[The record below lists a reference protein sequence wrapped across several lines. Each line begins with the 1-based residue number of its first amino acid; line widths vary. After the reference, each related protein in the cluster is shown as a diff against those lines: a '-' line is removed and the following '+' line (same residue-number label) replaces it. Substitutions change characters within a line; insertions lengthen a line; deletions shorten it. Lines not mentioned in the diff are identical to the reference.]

1 MKAFLDDD
9 FLLQSDT
16 AKTLYHNY
24 AEEAPIYDYHCHLSP
39 KEIAD
44 NKSYKNLTEL
54 WLGGDHYK
62 WRVMRSNGVT
72 EDYITGEQD
81 DYDKFLKFAESLPYA
96 IGNPMY
102 HWTHLELK
110 RYFGIDK
117 LLNPS
122 TAKEIWDEANAK
134 LKTEAFTARGLIT
147 SSGVE
152 VICTT
157 DDPID
162 NLEYHMA
169 LAEDQSFTT
178 KVKPTFR
185 PDKGININLPTF
197 KPWLKELSHVS
208 GMEISTLGTLL
219 KALEGRIDHFHQ
231 VGCRLSD
238 HALDVVQYSSQN
250 IDNLSVASAIFTKA
264 LNDHPLTDE
273 EIVDYKSALMNFLGK
288 QYAKRGWVM
297 QLHIGALRNNSKR
310 RLEQLGPDTGFD
322 SIEDSTF
329 ASQLSALMD
338 DLDQTDELPRTIL
351 YVLNPRDNYVIG
363 TMIGNFQGGGIP
375 GKVQFGSAWWFCD
388 QKEGMID
395 QMAALSN
402 LGLISRFV
410 GMLTDS
416 RSFLSYTRH
425 EYFRRILCNLLG
437 DWVENGEYPDDMD
450 FLGQIVED
458 ICINNARAYFRI

>member
-1 MKAFLDDD
+1 M
-9 FLLQSDT
+9 T
-16 AKTLYHNY
+16 ITVT
-24 AEEAPIYDYHCHLSP
+24 CHLSP

-122 TAKEIWDEANAK
+122 TAQEIWDEANAK

-162 NLEYHMA
+162 SLEYHMA

-185 PDKGININLPTF
+185 PDKGININLP
-197 KPWLKELSHVS
+197 P
-208 GMEISTLGTLL
+208 I
-219 KALEGRIDHFHQ
+219 
-231 VGCRLSD
+231 
-238 HALDVVQYSSQN
+238 
-250 IDNLSVASAIFTKA
+250 
-264 LNDHPLTDE
+264 
-273 EIVDYKSALMNFLGK
+273 
-288 QYAKRGWVM
+288 
-297 QLHIGALRNNSKR
+297 
-310 RLEQLGPDTGFD
+310 
-322 SIEDSTF
+322 
-329 ASQLSALMD
+329 
-338 DLDQTDELPRTIL
+338 
-351 YVLNPRDNYVIG
+351 
-363 TMIGNFQGGGIP
+363 
-375 GKVQFGSAWWFCD
+375 
-388 QKEGMID
+388 
-395 QMAALSN
+395 
-402 LGLISRFV
+402 
-410 GMLTDS
+410 
-416 RSFLSYTRH
+416 
-425 EYFRRILCNLLG
+425 
-437 DWVENGEYPDDMD
+437 
-450 FLGQIVED
+450 
-458 ICINNARAYFRI
+458 